1 MPWNLLI
8 PLLSDT
14 PGLSFT
20 INTDVQDFNLYTA
33 LGSPSQPSIVE
44 FLITSNADV
53 KNCNL
58 GNWATG
64 TVINMTINNN
74 GRIMGRGGNGGS
86 GGETIPYGN
95 NENQGQDGNPG
106 LDGGIALRIPTNIV
120 VNLDM
125 DDGFIYGGGG
135 GGGGG
140 GGTGGTD
147 GNPNHNG
154 GGGGGGGQGWDVT
167 PGGAGGFESPSVRP
181 GDAGTNGTQA
191 GPGIGGNSGRLNQV
205 PLEPDPN
212 GLGGDGGLWG
222 LVGDDGAD
230 CFQFVPIPAAFNNNP
245 GGDGG
250 AAGPSIDGV
259 TATVNYVGAL
269 SEGQLTADPASLRG
283 PRNVL

>member
-20 INTDVQDFNLYTA
+20 INTDQQDFNLYTT

-53 KNCNL
+53 KTITL
-58 GNWATG
+58 GNWPTG
-64 TVINMTINNN
+64 TVINMTLDNNA
-74 GRIMGRGGNGGS
+74 RIMGRGGSGGN

-95 NENQGQDGNPG
+95 NENEGQDGNPG
-106 LDGGIALRIPTNIV
+106 TLGPIALSIPTNIT

-154 GGGGGGGQGWDVT
+154 GGGGGGGQGWDIVS
-167 PGGAGGFESPSVRP
+167 GGAGGFESPSVRP

-191 GPGIGGNSGRLNQV
+191 GPGVGGNSGRLNQV
-205 PLEPDPN
+205 PLEPSPN
-212 GLGGDGGLWG
+212 GLGGDGGTWG
-222 LVGDDGAD
+222 IAGVAGDD
-230 CFQFVPIPAAFNNNP
+230 CFQFNPLPGFNNNP
-245 GGDGG
+245 GGAGG

-259 TATVNYVGAL
+259 TATVNFVGAK
-269 SEGQLTADPASLRG
+269 SEVTLTTDPAQLRG
-283 PRNVL
+283 PRNTL